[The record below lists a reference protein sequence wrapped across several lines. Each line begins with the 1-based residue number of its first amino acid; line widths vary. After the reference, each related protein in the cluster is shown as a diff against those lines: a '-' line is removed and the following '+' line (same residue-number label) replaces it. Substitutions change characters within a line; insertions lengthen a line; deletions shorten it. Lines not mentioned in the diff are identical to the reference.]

1 MVQIQGHEEI
11 IRGAKLSPRYKKYFD
26 RCNRFYFE
34 GKLPDLKVYVAP
46 LLKVTQLTQASAKDS
61 ANWKHA
67 GNYALAG
74 YDFDDSPCILLD
86 KGTSIFHS
94 ILTKQSIL
102 HESIHFYI
110 GMDIRTHGKQ
120 FKAQVRRIA
129 ALGALDDLI

>member
-11 IRGAKLSPRYKKYFD
+11 IRGAKISPRYQRYFD
-26 RCNRFYFE
+26 KANRYYFE
-34 GKLPDLKVYVAP
+34 GKLPNVKVYVAP
-46 LLKVTQLTQASAKDS
+46 LLKVNQLTQESAKDS

-74 YDFDDSPCILLD
+74 FDEAGDPCIILD

-94 ILTKQSIL
+94 ILTKQSVL
-102 HESIHFYI
+102 HECIHFYI
-110 GMDIRTHGKQ
+110 GLDIQVHGKV

-129 ALGALDDLI
+129 SLGALDELI